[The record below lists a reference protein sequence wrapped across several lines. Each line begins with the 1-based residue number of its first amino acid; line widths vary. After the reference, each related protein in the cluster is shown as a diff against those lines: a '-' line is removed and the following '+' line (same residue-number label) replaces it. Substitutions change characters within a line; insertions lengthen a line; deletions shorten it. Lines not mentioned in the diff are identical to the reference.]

1 MSTGLVC
8 DERME
13 HFIAKH
19 ADKIE
24 GTLSC
29 FDRLLFRGYLPF
41 FSGAAMAEFLD
52 RRGVQRHALKS
63 FLLRQAY
70 RVKNHAYHLAERQGR
85 PFQYLRE
92 KVRKEDLARQ
102 IAKRD
107 GIEEGLVC
115 VLTTLEPCRSF
126 SLHWSHAKYVQSA
139 RRKCLFLYCYFM
151 DREFGLIHVRIQTWF
166 PMQIQVY
173 VNGHEWLAR
182 KLSRHGIG
190 YTKLDNAFLAVKDF
204 RRAQAFADRLALTVN
219 PLLPELLAPMSYYW
233 DVLSFLGRKLHG
245 KFEGEVVTDR
255 FELPLEGRLPGSR
268 VKHRMKQNWL
278 KRNFAY
284 DGACVA
290 AAVMSGEHAMHGF
303 TNRDLRDKLALAGRS
318 LADDPKK
325 SSAQVGRMLH
335 RLHVY
340 ALVAKIPRSRR
351 WRVTRS
357 GFRVMSAALS
367 IRHKGFPNS
376 YADAA

>member
-1 MSTGLVC
+1 M
-8 DERME
+8 
-13 HFIAKH
+13 
-19 ADKIE
+19 
-24 GTLSC
+24 
-29 FDRLLFRGYLPF
+29 
-41 FSGAAMAEFLD
+41 
-52 RRGVQRHALKS
+52 
-63 FLLRQAY
+63 
-70 RVKNHAYHLAERQGR
+70 
-85 PFQYLRE
+85 RE
-92 KVRKEDLARQ
+92 KVRKEELARQ

-233 DVLSFLGRKLHG
+233 VTAQAEYATDIVFKSRAGLRELMPRLIEHSTLHFSAKDVLSFLGRKLHR
-245 KFEGEVVTDR
+245 KFEGEVDVR
-255 FELPLEGRLPGSR
+255 QSR
-268 VKHRMKQNWL
+268 VRPQ
-278 KRNFAY
+278 
-284 DGACVA
+284 D
-290 AAVMSGEHAMHGF
+290 
-303 TNRDLRDKLALAGRS
+303 
-318 LADDPKK
+318 
-325 SSAQVGRMLH
+325 
-335 RLHVY
+335 
-340 ALVAKIPRSRR
+340 
-351 WRVTRS
+351 
-357 GFRVMSAALS
+357 
-367 IRHKGFPNS
+367 
-376 YADAA
+376 